1 MFFKFRSILLFL
13 RKIASFDVVSEGSQL
28 KKAFMRSDRRGRP
41 NFLVRVLVGA
51 GVVFCGLAV
60 QARQSTPTVQPTV
73 DEIKALEAEYEALAA
88 ACRKSILEVRQ
99 YEVRYFDSSRDESI
113 EVRKEWEQLKA
124 ECQTQMDKLAEVA
137 TKLFDA
143 QEKPSPELAELVAR
157 VQEKA
162 LRDGFPSEA
171 FRLGKKM
178 IAVYPDMKKSEMVT
192 ALAAIKI
199 NEFDFAKK
207 YYDENNGAIE
217 AIEPEYSKLF
227 GSIENLVTQFERE
240 RQFREQ
246 DAKKELPLV
255 TIETNRGVVKI
266 ELFEDQAPGT
276 VANFISLV
284 EQGFY
289 DDLIF
294 HWVLKSFAAETGV
307 YTRRRTSSGVDVNY
321 FIVDEFDREDVRHH
335 FRGSLSL
342 IKSEAANT
350 GNERFV
356 ICLEPVPLLDGKR
369 TVFGRVV
376 EGMEVM
382 DGITHTYQLS
392 EEGEPEPIPEVHP
405 DYIVK
410 TTVTRKRAD
419 SEYKINKVPRVNP
432 DDSQ

>member
-60 QARQSTPTVQPTV
+60 QAQQSTPTAQPTV
-73 DEIKALEAEYEALAA
+73 DEIKALEAEYEALSA

-99 YEVRYFDSSRDESI
+99 AEVRYLDSSRDESI
-113 EVRKEWEQLKA
+113 EVRKEWEQLKT
-124 ECQTQMDKLAEVA
+124 ECQTQIDELAEVA

-162 LRDGFPSEA
+162 LRGGFPSEA
-171 FRLGKKM
+171 FRLGKKLM
-178 IAVYPDMKKSEMVT
+178 MVYPDMKKSEMVT
-192 ALAAIKI
+192 ALAAVKV

-207 YYDENNGAIE
+207 YYDENKEVLQAVE
-217 AIEPEYSKLF
+217 AEYSKLF
-227 GSIENLVTQFERE
+227 RSVDELVTRFERE
-240 RQFREQ
+240 QQFREQ
-246 DAKKELPLV
+246 DAKNELPLV
-255 TIETNRGVVKI
+255 TIETNRGAVKI

-276 VANFISLV
+276 VANFISLA

-294 HWVLKSFAAETGV
+294 HWALKGFVAETGV
-307 YTRRRTSSGVDVNY
+307 YTRRPTPSAVDINY
-321 FIVDEFDREDVRHH
+321 FIVDEFDREDARHH

-350 GNERFV
+350 GNERFF

-382 DGITHTYQLS
+382 DGITHTHQLS
-392 EEGEPEPIPEVHP
+392 EEGEPEPIPEVHQ

-410 TTVTRKRAD
+410 ATVTRKRAD
-419 SEYKINKVPRVNP
+419 SEYKINKVPRVNLG
-432 DDSQ
+432 DSQ